1 MRCRKVRSCL
11 SAYSNDELTG
21 RRQLAIREH
30 LSICSDC
37 RKEAAFYSSMSS
49 AGKQLT
55 GLTVTAEF
63 NTRLLDRIG
72 LERFKETRTRAYLPR
87 RVPVVGWRQV
97 VPALSVVAVLALVA
111 VYWYLP
117 GAGVVSQNTA
127 SSEDPTGDLYLT
139 VQPTDNPN
147 MTAPM
152 RKDWSL
158 NKQLRWSDRMARIS
172 NSITD
177 QTGFGN
183 LHLTGEF
190 GRRGIGAN
198 RYAPYISTYYR
209 VQPIIRIY
217 QSPNRTRQQ
226 EDDEIY

>member
-1 MRCRKVRSCL
+1 M
-11 SAYSNDELTG
+11 
-21 RRQLAIREH
+21 
-30 LSICSDC
+30 
-37 RKEAAFYSSMSS
+37 
-49 AGKQLT
+49 
-55 GLTVTAEF
+55 TADF

-72 LERFKETRTRAYLPR
+72 QERFKETRTRAYLPR
-87 RVPVVGWRQV
+87 RAPVVGWRQV

-111 VYWYLP
+111 VYWYFP
-117 GAGVVSQNTA
+117 GAGVVSQGA
-127 SSEDPTGDLYLT
+127 ARSENPTEDLYLT
-139 VQPTDNPN
+139 AQPTDNPN
-147 MTAPM
+147 LTSPM

-190 GRRGIGAN
+190 GQRGASAN
-198 RYAPYISTYYR
+198 RHGPYISTYYR
-209 VQPIIRIY
+209 VQTIIRTY